1 MREKLIELIGTTEY
15 GNGSL
20 IGNNFQ
26 KGFIKKIADH
36 LIANGVTIQ
45 KWIPVTER
53 LPEDDLPKETKRV
66 QIRCFVFT
74 DKGSVKTC
82 VRERS
87 RTKRNGVWGYT
98 AWWWSKTDFAKP
110 THWMHLPE
118 PPKGE

>member
-1 MREKLIELIGTTEY
+1 MIMKGHDATEQAY
-15 GNGSL
+15 KNGYEQ
-20 IGNNFQ
+20 G
-26 KGFIKKIADH
+26 KKDA
-36 LIANGVTIQ
+36 V

-82 VRERS
+82 VRERG

-110 THWMHLPE
+110 THWMPLPE
-118 PPKGE
+118 PPNT

>member
-1 MREKLIELIGTTEY
+1 MKEKLIDLIVQ
-15 GNGSL
+15 GNIMSFGRSESFAE
-20 IGNNFQ
+20 I
-26 KGFIKKIADH
+26 IADN
-36 LIANGVTIQ
+36 LIANGVTVQ
-45 KWIPVTER
+45 EWISVKDR

-110 THWMHLPE
+110 THWMPLPQ